1 MAQLFIQKLRWWIQ
15 TSQNV
20 KCVIWFS
27 LQCRC
32 RNQGGVLISEV
43 CVFWRVGIGSCQ
55 EGKKM

>member
-20 KCVIWFS
+20 K
-27 LQCRC
+27 C